1 MTAKVIV
8 NRSRQVA
15 ILAKQGHKYVHV
27 IRAIPRGLVV
37 DKLTEDELLED
48 WSELAGYKL
57 EIAVMKFAELVHGPR
72 TTRAA
77 RVLLHNL
84 ATELLNESEERA

>member
-8 NRSRQVA
+8 NRARQVA

-37 DKLTEDELLED
+37 DKLTEEELIED
-48 WSELAGYKL
+48 WSELGGYDIKT
-57 EIAVMKFAELVHGPR
+57 AVIKFTELVGGPR
-72 TTRAA
+72 TTRGA
-77 RVLLHNL
+77 RVLLHNV
-84 ATELLNESEERA
+84 ATELLEEEAA